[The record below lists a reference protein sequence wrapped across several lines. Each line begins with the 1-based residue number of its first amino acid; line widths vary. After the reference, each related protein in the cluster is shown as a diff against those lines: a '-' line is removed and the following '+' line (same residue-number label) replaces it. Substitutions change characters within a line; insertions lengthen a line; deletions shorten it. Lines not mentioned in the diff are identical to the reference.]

1 MPKTFFIIPALTKR
15 SRWLI
20 FVINQQQI
28 YKDASNFKKTKKWCL
43 FKIKIN
49 PLWIEITKSKST
61 RKKI

>member
-28 YKDASNFKKTKKWCL
+28 YKDASNFKKTKKRCL
-43 FKIKIN
+43 FEIKIN
-49 PLWIEITKSKST
+49 SLWIEITKSKST